1 MIGGPEIIF
10 YFFSFAYMIVYKGKG
25 IKLMDERKNWEE
37 EIEIPSTG
45 ILL

>member
-1 MIGGPEIIF
+1 MGGPEIIF
-10 YFFSFAYMIVYKGKG
+10 YFFSFAYMIIYKGKG
-25 IKLMDERKNWEE
+25 IKLMSWRKNCEE